1 MENIEFLNNLSKSN
15 NDVYIDS
22 IRQTVKVV
30 PRSSV
35 HQDTDQD
42 VQDVLQEHK
51 KRNIDTKKIFVEDD
65 SGNFKCVYEKPEWT
79 KCGNCFPHF
88 SLFLKYFER
97 STYVLD

>member
-65 SGNFKCVYEKPEWT
+65 SGNFKCVYEKPE
-79 KCGNCFPHF
+79 
-88 SLFLKYFER
+88 
-97 STYVLD
+97 